1 MGITDD
7 LGLHHW
13 YKRIGLNRQLYG
25 GPTRA
30 RRIAAVEQGWARA

>member
-1 MGITDD
+1 MGITDE

-25 GPTRA
+25 GPARA
-30 RRIAAVEQGWARA
+30 RRIAAVEQGWANA